1 MGCNCKQK
9 YKNNNLD
16 NPTYV
21 NSLLDLYRLSQETEN
36 GFEEMWNE
44 IYAAFILVY
53 PKTSVHTKGFIK
65 QEIEKIIKSL

>member
-1 MGCNCKQK
+1 MGCNCKGK

-16 NPTYV
+16 NPNLV
-21 NSLLDLYRLSQETEN
+21 NSLLDLYREAQETEN
-36 GFEEMWNE
+36 GFEELWNE

-53 PKTSVHTKGFIK
+53 PHTSVHTKGFIK